1 MTCDVSRCFCGCAF
15 TWPCPT
21 STFRRCCVHA
31 QVLRVH
37 VTPTRLKFL
46 APEDEMGNRVVR
58 YFSSEEGARR

>member
-1 MTCDVSRCFCGCAF
+1 M
-15 TWPCPT
+15 
-21 STFRRCCVHA
+21 
-31 QVLRVH
+31 H